1 MTLFLQISGFVY
13 LVVSYCFSITFNK
26 KIPPH
31 FNLLIIYIALYIEFT
46 ILSIFKILNVYS
58 LSIICVVKTFYLLK
72 KRFNF
77 RSVIKPLSKIDLII
91 ALVYVPVFTLTQL
104 TGFNFDDTITSYLP
118 RVQQWVQEES
128 IFITLNLSEYYIPM
142 LIYPQA
148 SQFPLLLIEIFKLPY
163 LMFVVFSLFA
173 TSQILL
179 TIQNFFNFNKNECDF
194 LKFLLF
200 LSPIVIILST
210 SGLTDLFYSYF
221 LVNSFF

>member
-104 TGFNFDDTITSYLP
+104 TGFNFDDTITTYLP

-163 LMFVVFSLFA
+163 LMFVVFSLFC
-173 TSQILL
+173 
-179 TIQNFFNFNKNECDF
+179 NKSNIIDYT
-194 LKFLLF
+194 KLF
-200 LSPIVIILST
+200 
-210 SGLTDLFYSYF
+210 
-221 LVNSFF
+221 